1 MIRNHNPLHKSYYE
15 KFADGTVKCI
25 DEEIPFEIPESWE
38 WVKLGDIGKW
48 QSGATPNRSN
58 KDYYNG
64 DILWLKT
71 GDLTDNYIYD
81 ITETITQKAL
91 QETSVKLNPKGS
103 VLLAMYG
110 ATIGKVGILTVPAT
124 TNQACCACSEFRGIH
139 NIFLFYLLIAYRE
152 YFIHI
157 GEGGAQ
163 PNISKE
169 KIISTYI
176 PLPSLEEQKRIV
188 FEITHLFSLIDSL
201 EESKISLEQFI
212 TQTKTKIL
220 DLAIRGKLVPQD
232 PTDEPAS
239 VLLERIKKEH
249 PESKKRTKKT
259 SDNSHYPFE
268 IPKNWEWCKLGEFN
282 NIARGGSPRPI
293 KDFLTESKDGI
304 NWIKI
309 GDTEKGEKYIYSTRE
324 KITKEGIKHSR
335 FVNIDDF
342 LLTNS
347 MSFGRPYI
355 LKTDGCIHDGWLVIN
370 IQKKLINM
378 DFMYYLLSSDF
389 MYTQFYKSAVGSTV
403 KNLKTETVQ
412 QIPFPL
418 PPILEQKRIVQ
429 KIEEIFASLDEI
441 ANSIIA

>member
-15 KFADGTVKCI
+15 QFADGTVKCI

-38 WVKLGDIGKW
+38 WCRGYTCFLPMVNTKPVSEFFRYIDIESVDNKKHCITSPKVI
-48 QSGATPNRSN
+48 QSN
-58 KDYYNG
+58 KAPSRASRKLSSG
-64 DILWLKT
+64 DTLFSLVRPYLENIAFIDDSHADCIAST
-71 GDLTDNYIYD
+71 GFYVCKPN
-81 ITETITQKAL
+81 QF
-91 QETSVKLNPKGS
+91 LNPKYCFRLMTS
-103 VLLAMYG
+103 LYVI
-110 ATIGKVGILTVPAT
+110 IGLNQYMKGDNSPSINNDNIL
-124 TNQACCACSEFRGIH
+124 S
-139 NIFLFYLLIAYRE
+139 FLY
-152 YFIHI
+152 
-157 GEGGAQ
+157 
-163 PNISKE
+163 P
-169 KIISTYI
+169 I
-176 PLPSLEEQKRIV
+176 PPYAEQQRIV
-188 FEITHLFSLIDSL
+188 FTIEQYNNLINEL
-201 EESKISLEQFI
+201 EENKEDLKQFV
-212 TQTKTKIL
+212 TQTKSKIL
-220 DLAIRGKLVPQD
+220 DLAIRGKLVPQN
-232 PTDEPAS
+232 PNDEPAS